1 MAYKDYR
8 DIIRQMEQEM
18 QQLTDEAFRGFFE
31 VPMGGTGSFWQ
42 PPIDVHETHDQ
53 LLVKMELAGAKADDL
68 QVSLS
73 PDDRILT
80 ISGVRGEDQADRAGR
95 VRCHQLEI
103 YVGPFERSIAL
114 PETPLLRDKI
124 AATYKDGFLRI
135 TLPKKV
141 MPPKP
146 QRRIIPITSG
156 ADIVTSGAD
165 IAVTPREDAF

>member
-18 QQLTDEAFRGFFE
+18 QQLTDEAFQGFFE
-31 VPMGGTGSFWQ
+31 MPVGGTGRFWQ

-53 LLVKMELAGAKADDL
+53 ITVKMELAGAKADDL

-73 PDDRILT
+73 PDDRVLT

-103 YVGPFERSIAL
+103 YVGPFERSLAL
-114 PETPLLRDKI
+114 PATPLLRDKI
-124 AATYKDGFLRI
+124 TATYRDGFLRI
-135 TLPKKV
+135 ALPKKV

-146 QRRIIPITSG
+146 ERRIIPITNG
-156 ADIVTSGAD
+156 ADTIS
-165 IAVTPREDAF
+165 IQREDAF

>member
-18 QQLTDEAFRGFFE
+18 QQLTDEAFRGFFD
-31 VPMGGTGSFWQ
+31 VPVGGTGRFWQ
-42 PPIDVHETHDQ
+42 PPIDVHETQGHII
-53 LLVKMELAGAKADDL
+53 VKMEMAGARADDL

-80 ISGVRGEDQADRAGR
+80 ISGVRGEDHADRAGR
-95 VRCHQLEI
+95 EVCHQLEI

-114 PETPLLRDKI
+114 PATPLLRDKI
-124 AATYKDGFLRI
+124 TATYKDGFLRI
-135 TLPKKV
+135 ALPKRV

-146 QRRIIPITSG
+146 ERRIIPITNG
-156 ADIVTSGAD
+156 ADITL
-165 IAVTPREDAF
+165 TLREDEL